1 MIPELFPA
9 VTGPSLS
16 PLRVTVTSVEAG
28 MAAVAVVMTIAVNDG
43 AAEVP
48 VNGPFIR
55 TLGVADVLKKP
66 GGYINVMKLPMA
78 SGRPVVVKLNVAN
91 TLVL

>member
-1 MIPELFPA
+1 MFPA

-28 MAAVAVVMTIAVNDG
+28 MAAVAVVMTMAVNDG

-48 VNGPFIR
+48 VNGAFIC

-78 SGRPVVVKLNVAN
+78 SGRPVVMKLIVAN

>member
-1 MIPELFPA
+1 M
-9 VTGPSLS
+9 
-16 PLRVTVTSVEAG
+16 TVTSVEAG
-28 MAAVAVVMTIAVNDG
+28 MAAVAVVMTIAVDDG

-55 TLGVADVLKKP
+55 TLGVADVPKKP
-66 GGYINVMKLPMA
+66 GGYINEMKLPMA